1 MQTVLRWVVGGMT
14 LVTAMI
20 GALQIDRTWASTT
33 ALGLLALP
41 QNYFNLELANQEQ
54 GRLTDSFQDLQARVA
69 RKSQIVRAV
78 GQGRLSLRCAVK
90 EFLAVSQDC
99 NYEWDYPSEAHPE
112 WSKEK
117 CCAQIIVDSVSVLI
131 ETEDLPWGD
140 QLQVLQT
147 ELADWMD

>member
-33 ALGLLALP
+33 AQGLLALP
-41 QNYFNLELANQEQ
+41 QNYFRLELANEEH
-54 GRLTDSFQDLQARVA
+54 GRLAESFEDLQARVA
-69 RKSQIVRAV
+69 RKRQIVRAV
-78 GQGRLSLRCAVK
+78 GQGSLPLRCAVK
-90 EFLAVSQDC
+90 EFLAVSQNCGYD
-99 NYEWDYPSEAHPE
+99 WDYPSVDHPE

-131 ETEDLPWGD
+131 ETENLPWGD
-140 QLQVLQT
+140 QLQALET
-147 ELADWMD
+147 ELVDWMD